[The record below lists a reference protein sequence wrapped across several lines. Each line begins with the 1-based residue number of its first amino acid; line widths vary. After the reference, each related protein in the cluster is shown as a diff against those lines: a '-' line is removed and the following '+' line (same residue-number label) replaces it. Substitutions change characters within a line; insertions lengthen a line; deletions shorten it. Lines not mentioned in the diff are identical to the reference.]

1 MGESSV
7 RTHGRFLLR
16 ILAGVA
22 VGVLPPLL
30 ASDALGQIRPRTLD
44 TSTRVEVSKRT
55 VKRTSSKPVNVA
67 RTGLIIIGPLIPDA
81 QVLIDDKPAKDVTFD
96 TAQNRVLVD
105 DVAPGKRKVTYDAPE
120 HVIVEK
126 LMTIAAGNQHVWF
139 ITPKAALATLTV
151 KTLPD
156 TAVFVDN
163 EPKGRTPA
171 SGSLTLNDVK
181 LGPREIKL
189 VKDTYVEYKKTE
201 NFEFDKP
208 VMLEAKLEPLPNSAE
223 FSDLFD
229 INLKRWVVPATGW
242 TLKTG
247 RLHLANA
254 PLGYPTGI
262 NYRDIGAMAF
272 HLKLENGGGAAWAL
286 RAKDPNNYYL
296 FYLSGP
302 KGLFP
307 NYFNTYVVKDG
318 RLDLQDPVVSS
329 PVIES
334 LKQGGEYTI
343 EIKAV
348 GNVIE
353 HTITPA
359 STGRPIKLGVFE
371 DPNNTFVFGGL
382 GFRTVGSEQFSIDE
396 LFVQPQ

>member
-1 MGESSV
+1 MTKTTYSLLNAATAALAAV
-7 RTHGRFLLR
+7 FFL
-16 ILAGVA
+16 AA
-22 VGVLPPLL
+22 
-30 ASDALGQIRPRTLD
+30 ASDALAQKRPKSVD
-44 TSTRVEVSKRT
+44 TGTVQVTKRATRPKPGNP
-55 VKRTSSKPVNVA
+55 KPVNVA
-67 RTGLIIIGPLIPDA
+67 RTGLIVFGPLLENA
-81 QVLIDDKPAKDVTFD
+81 QVLVDNQPAKDVTFD
-96 TAQNRVLVD
+96 KANNRVLVD
-105 DVAPGKRKVTYDAPE
+105 DVPPGRHTITYDHPDY
-120 HVIVEK
+120 VIVEK
-126 LMTIAAGNQHVWF
+126 ILQVKAGAEHTFFV
-139 ITPKAALATLTV
+139 TPKPALATLTV
-151 KTLPD
+151 TTLPD

-181 LGPREIKL
+181 LGQREIKL
-189 VKDTYVEYKKTE
+189 VKDTYAEYKATRT
-201 NFEFDKP
+201 FEYEQP